1 MSSEKKPKVYTA
13 HSWFPNPSRLR
24 LMMAEK
30 GILDQYEEVIMDM
43 EVVGEQ
49 KGWRH
54 KKLNPWA
61 EAPVLELPDGTYL
74 SETAAIAQ
82 YLDDTHPGRKILG
95 ETVLEQ
101 ALDRQW
107 DNRIWIQLLYR
118 FVTTFHVQHL
128 GLGPDL
134 ELTYNPSW
142 GETCRKEGLQT
153 AAMLDTHLSDG
164 RKWVLGGEEPTFC
177 DTTLCTAI
185 MWGKF
190 GPMHTDLTHRF
201 EFLDAYWSRW
211 KERDSFKRA
220 YNDGGG
226 MEELAYLK
234 TK

>member
-1 MSSEKKPKVYTA
+1 
-13 HSWFPNPSRLR
+13 
-24 LMMAEK
+24 MAEK
-30 GILDQYEEVIMDM
+30 GILDQYEEEIMDM
-43 EVVGEQ
+43 AVIGEQ

-54 KKLNPWA
+54 KKVNPCA
-61 EAPVLELPDGTYL
+61 EAPVLELSDGTYL

-118 FVTTFHVQHL
+118 FVTTVHVQWTFR
-128 GLGPDL
+128 G
-134 ELTYNPSW
+134 
-142 GETCRKEGLQT
+142 RKEGLQT
-153 AAMLDTHLSDG
+153 AAMLDKHLSNS

-185 MWGKF
+185 MLGKIP
-190 GPMHTDLTHRF
+190 PMHTDLTHHF
-201 EFLDAYWSRW
+201 EFLVAYWSRW

-220 YNDGGG
+220 YNSGDSI
-226 MEELAYLK
+226 EELAYLK
-234 TK
+234 TE

>member
-13 HSWFPNPSRLR
+13 HSWFVNPSRLR

-95 ETVLEQ
+95 ETILEQ

-118 FVTTFHVQHL
+118 FVITFHVQHL
-128 GLGPDL
+128 ALGPDL

-142 GETCRKEGLQT
+142 AT
-153 AAMLDTHLSDG
+153 AGNGFWEVKSRHS
-164 RKWVLGGEEPTFC
+164 

-185 MWGKF
+185 MLGKF

-201 EFLDAYWSRW
+201 EFLDVYWSRW

-234 TK
+234 TE